1 MERPA
6 GEPPIDKDAIL
17 EAVAPVI
24 EKIAYYMTT
33 KRQTSPGYDRFDLI
47 QEGML
52 TAYFAIDR
60 FDPSR
65 GLELDKF
72 LALSARGAMKR
83 YIRDRGAVIKVP
95 RTIFELG
102 SKLLRELDLGDRK
115 GSYER
120 FDEMVEKYGVSRK
133 VMKETYEHIFL
144 RMMPMSFDMKTSDD
158 EKTGLYDFYYE
169 ESYDIEHADR
179 IRYVRE
185 RLERFSERDQS
196 IFLTA
201 LSGLTQKEVA
211 KLHDIS
217 QMHVSR
223 IVRKVQG
230 ALLEANQQYD
240 KDGDAI

>member
-1 MERPA
+1 MEEPA
-6 GEPPIDKDAIL
+6 AHPPDEIDDIL
-17 EAVAPVI
+17 KSVEHDI
-24 EKIAYYMTT
+24 DKIAYHMTT
-33 KRQTSPGYDRFDLI
+33 KRMTSPGYDRFDLK

-52 TAYFAIDR
+52 AAFFAIDR
-60 FDPSR
+60 YDPAR
-65 GLELDKF
+65 GLELKYF
-72 LALSARGAMKR
+72 LTLSARGAMRR
-83 YIRDRGAVIKVP
+83 YIRDRGAVIKIP

-102 SKLLRELDLGDRK
+102 SKLLRELDLSDRT

-120 FDEMVEKYGVSRK
+120 LDEMVEKYGVSK
-133 VMKETYEHIFL
+133 KLMKETYEHIFL
-144 RMMPMSFDMKTSDD
+144 RMIPVSFDMKTSED

-169 ESYDIEHADR
+169 DSYDIEHADR

-185 RLERFSERDQS
+185 RLEKFSERDQS

-223 IVRKVQG
+223 IVRKVQSS
-230 ALLEANQQYD
+230 LLEANQQYD